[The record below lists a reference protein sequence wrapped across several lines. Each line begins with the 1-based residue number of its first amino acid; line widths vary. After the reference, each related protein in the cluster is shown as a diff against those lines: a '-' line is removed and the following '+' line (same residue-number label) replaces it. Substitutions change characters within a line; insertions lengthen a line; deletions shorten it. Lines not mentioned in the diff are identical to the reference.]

1 MATALIV
8 DDDAN
13 TLVQLARVFRESGY
27 STETSETFS
36 AARDALLRRM
46 PEVAILNDTVSG
58 NSTLDLLLQLDLSR
72 VMEVYLMSEK
82 ATLEIA
88 TKAMQVGVS
97 DYFEKPIDE
106 ARLAKNLEAL
116 SLESSAIRRADPA
129 AEKSGQGLL
138 IGESAPMQRLARLIR
153 KVAPEDAAVLL
164 AGESGT
170 GKELAARTVHAL
182 SGRADGEFVALNC
195 SAVPPELM
203 ESELF
208 GHVKGS
214 FTGAT
219 RNHKGFFR
227 RANRGTLFLDE
238 ITELEPALQAKLLR
252 VLETQVVTPVG
263 GEKEQQVD
271 VRIVS
276 ATNRDPK
283 TAVEDGVLREDL
295 YFRLAQFPIRV
306 PPLRERNT
314 DIELLA
320 MHFLNEQNEE
330 RGVTKS
336 FRDDVLEL
344 FQLHDWS
351 GNVRELRNVVIHGHL
366 LAGTEI
372 GTDDLP
378 EYLPQS
384 GSEHAR
390 GFRTQIGMTLGEVE
404 RRHLLATLAHLGGE
418 KKKTAE
424 VLGISLKT
432 LYNRLKK
439 YGVS

>member
-1 MATALIV
+1 VATALIV

-13 TLVQLARVFRESGY
+13 TLVQLARVFREGGY

-58 NSTLDLLLQLDLSR
+58 SSTLDLLLQLDLSR
-72 VMEVYLMSEK
+72 VMEVYLMSDK
-82 ATLEIA
+82 ATLDIA

-116 SLESSAIRRADPA
+116 RLESPVIRRADPA

-138 IGESAPMQRLARLIR
+138 IGESVPMQRLARLIR

-182 SGRADGEFVALNC
+182 SGRAGGEFVALNC

-219 RNHKGFFR
+219 RNHKGIFR
-227 RANRGTLFLDE
+227 RADRGTLFLDE
-238 ITELEPALQAKLLR
+238 ITELDPALQAKLLR
-252 VLETQVVTPVG
+252 VLETQAVTPVG
-263 GEKEQQVD
+263 GESEEKVD

-283 TAVEDGVLREDL
+283 SAVEDGVLREDL

-320 MHFLNEQNEE
+320 KHFLNEQNEE
-330 RGVTKS
+330 RSVTKT

-372 GTDDLP
+372 GPDDLP
-378 EYLPQS
+378 EYLPQTD
-384 GSEHAR
+384 SEGAR
-390 GFRTQIGMTLGEVE
+390 GFRTQIGMTLAEVE
-404 RRHLLATLAHLGGE
+404 RRHLLATLAHYGGE
-418 KKKTAE
+418 KKKTSE

-439 YGVS
+439 YGIS

>member
-8 DDDAN
+8 DDNAD

-36 AARDALLRRM
+36 AARDSLLRRM

-72 VMEVYLMSEK
+72 VMEVYLMSDK
-82 ATLEIA
+82 ASLEIA

-97 DYFEKPIDE
+97 DYFEKPVDE
-106 ARLAKNLEAL
+106 ARLARNLELL
-116 SLESSAIRRADPA
+116 SLDSSAIRRADPA

-138 IGESAPMQRLARLIR
+138 IGESVPMQRLARLIR

-170 GKELAARTVHAL
+170 GKELAAQTVHAL

-208 GHVKGS
+208 GHMKGS

-252 VLETQVVTPVG
+252 VLETQLVTPVG

-283 TAVEDGVLREDL
+283 TAVEEGVLREDL

-306 PPLRERNT
+306 PPLRERST

-320 MHFLNEQNEE
+320 NHFLKEQNEE
-330 RGVTKS
+330 RGVTKA
-336 FRDDVLEL
+336 FHADVLEL
-344 FQLHDWS
+344 FALHDWP

-366 LAGTEI
+366 LAGIEI

-378 EYLPQS
+378 EYLPQT
-384 GSEHAR
+384 GSTQAR
-390 GFRTQIGMTLGEVE
+390 SFRTQIGMTLAEVE
-404 RRHLLATLAHLGGE
+404 RRHLLATLAHFGGE

-424 VLGISLKT
+424 SLGISLKT

>member
-1 MATALIV
+1 VATALIV
-8 DDDAN
+8 DDDAD

-58 NSTLDLLLQLDLSR
+58 NSTLDLLLKLELSR
-72 VMEVYLMSEK
+72 VVEVYLMSDT

-116 SLESSAIRRADPA
+116 KLESSAPRNSDPA

-138 IGESAPMQRLARLIR
+138 IGESVPMQRLARLIR

-170 GKELAARTVHAL
+170 GQELAARTVHAL

-208 GHVKGS
+208 GHRKGS

-219 RNHKGFFR
+219 RNHQGFFR
-227 RANRGTLFLDE
+227 RANGGTLFLDE

-252 VLETQVVTPVG
+252 VLESQVVTPVG
-263 GEKEQQVD
+263 GEKELRVD
-271 VRIVS
+271 VRVVS
-276 ATNRDPK
+276 ATNRDPR
-283 TAVEDGVLREDL
+283 TAVEEGVLREDL

-306 PPLRERNT
+306 PPLRERTT

-320 MHFLNEQNEE
+320 HHFLSEQNKE
-330 RGVTKS
+330 RGVEKS
-336 FRDDVLEL
+336 FRDEVFEL

-366 LAGTEI
+366 LAGMEI

-378 EYLPQS
+378 EYLPQTGS
-384 GSEHAR
+384 GQAR
-390 GFRTQIGMTLGEVE
+390 SFRTRIGMTLAEVE
-404 RRHLLATLAHLGGE
+404 RRHLLATLAHFGGE
-418 KKKTAE
+418 KKTTAE
-424 VLGISLKT
+424 SLGISLKT

-439 YGVS
+439 YGVF

>member
-1 MATALIV
+1 
-8 DDDAN
+8 
-13 TLVQLARVFRESGY
+13 
-27 STETSETFS
+27 
-36 AARDALLRRM
+36 
-46 PEVAILNDTVSG
+46 
-58 NSTLDLLLQLDLSR
+58 
-72 VMEVYLMSEK
+72 
-82 ATLEIA
+82 
-88 TKAMQVGVS
+88 
-97 DYFEKPIDE
+97 
-106 ARLAKNLEAL
+106 
-116 SLESSAIRRADPA
+116 
-129 AEKSGQGLL
+129 
-138 IGESAPMQRLARLIR
+138 MQRLARLIR

-182 SGRADGEFVALNC
+182 SRRADGDFVALNC

-227 RANRGTLFLDE
+227 RADHGTLFLDE
-238 ITELEPALQAKLLR
+238 ITELDAALQAKLLR
-252 VLETQVVTPVG
+252 VLEAQAVTPVG
-263 GEKEQQVD
+263 GENEQKVD

-276 ATNRDPK
+276 ATNREPK
-283 TAVEDGVLREDL
+283 SAVEEGVLREDL

-320 MHFLNEQNEE
+320 KHFLNEQNAE
-330 RGVTKS
+330 RGVTKT

-366 LAGTEI
+366 LAGMEI
-372 GTDDLP
+372 GPDDLP
-378 EYLPQS
+378 EYLPQT
-384 GSEHAR
+384 GSEQAR
-390 GFRTQIGMTLGEVE
+390 GFRTQIGMTLAEVE
-404 RRHLLATLAHLGGE
+404 RRHLLATLAHFGGE